1 MFTEVTAGIKV
12 TVETFFQPTHSN
24 PQQHHYVFAYR
35 ITIINNSDETIKL
48 KRRHWYIV
56 DSDNGRREVEGE
68 GVVGEQ
74 PTIPP
79 GEQYKYVSG
88 CNLNTEI
95 GKMYGTY
102 LMERSG
108 DQRLFYVKIPEFKMV
123 VPCKLN

>member
-24 PQQHHYVFAYR
+24 PTQHHYVFAYR
-35 ITIINNSDETIKL
+35 ITIFNESDESIKL

-74 PTIPP
+74 PTIAP

-102 LMERSG
+102 LMERLN

-123 VPCKLN
+123 VPSKLN